1 MRRYRSKS
9 TIELCFSIEFTTE
22 FTSDPHRPLGLET
35 SQMTFKTI
43 LSHPPEDEGGTR
55 LSDHLQETA
64 ERIVDL
70 GQFEGEKHGVSEQI
84 AYATGRLHD
93 FGKVTPAFQSYL
105 RQSYSGP
112 AHLRY
117 HARISAFAGFW
128 AARKLDASDR
138 EALAVFVAIARHH
151 GRLPDLLDYLLDRII
166 EAETTDSGVHNYATQ
181 QVDAIASE
189 TSTTADTLLRSA
201 TNGAATWNGFQTAM
215 ESGQITESLTTLVAE
230 KEAFGYL
237 NRTPEELPPQLYDV
251 ILALWGALTLA
262 DKTSAAGI
270 NRADLSPASLDL
282 DALETY
288 IDDLPAGS
296 GQTETLNSARE
307 RARQEA
313 MERARTHLGSGGAD
327 VGVLT
332 LPTGLG
338 KTFTGTSVGLTL
350 QEQLKQ
356 QRDHRDPPSVVYAL
370 PFTAIIEQTRGLFE
384 DPDIFDADSRS
395 REFTVHHYL
404 SDTVTFPSAEA
415 EVSGR
420 GIDSYVPEAGLLG
433 ESWRAGLVLTTFVQ
447 LFESLAGPTN
457 SQSLKL
463 PALNDAIV
471 ILDEPQAL
479 PKRWWPLVQRLAVLL
494 TDEYNATIIAMTATQ
509 PQLFTNTSDLTT
521 TSLIEDPDSYYEL
534 AQRVTY
540 TIDGS
545 VQSYASEEETT
556 LLDHESAATRI
567 VNRIYGQES
576 TSRPRSSALAV
587 CNTIASSRAL
597 TSHVETALEARTTQ
611 TRHVG
616 TALEAA
622 LTELE
627 TDPGQDITDTE
638 DAVEAV
644 LRRLGFEHDDE
655 EGPWRPKSNDTGYVM
670 TFNSRYRPRDRQILI
685 DVADTLTQTD
695 VPFVMVSTQA
705 IEAGVDLSFAVAFR
719 DLAPLDS
726 IVQTAGRC
734 NRSFEWGPEA
744 GDVTVWLL
752 ADPDDPDSGVPDT
765 PAALV
770 YNQSANHLPLIADV
784 LTSTLPSMTDVPETH
799 LTREAVPAYF
809 EEVRDRG
816 YGSESFVTLLEHVEA
831 DSLGKKSLIRE
842 DYETV
847 DVLVAITAAEQ
858 ALTTRIGEAFTR
870 GDEGTAY
877 ELLQTA
883 SDLRVTIPKRLAE
896 DHLQGV
902 PRIDRREWGDTN
914 GSPVLEY
921 QVTGHRTA
929 YQFDAGGF
937 TAPTSDSVTDRFTI

>member
-1 MRRYRSKS
+1 MFE
-9 TIELCFSIEFTTE
+9 TIF
-22 FTSDPHRPLGLET
+22 
-35 SQMTFKTI
+35 
-43 LSHPPEDEGGTR
+43 SHPPEDGDGTR
-55 LSDHLQETA
+55 LDVHLRETA
-64 ERIVDL
+64 DRIVDL
-70 GQFEGEKHGVSEQI
+70 GRFDSQNHGVSMPL

-128 AARKLDASDR
+128 AARQLEATDR

-151 GRLPDLLDYLLDRII
+151 GRLPDLLDYLLDHVI
-166 EAETTDSGVHNYATQ
+166 EDETTDGDIHNYATQ
-181 QVDAIASE
+181 QVDAIASD
-189 TSTTADTLLRSA
+189 TSATADGLLR
-201 TNGAATWNGFQTAM
+201 AATDDTATWDGFQTAI
-215 ESGQITESLTTLVAE
+215 ESGQITKSLTALVAE
-230 KEAFGYL
+230 EEAFGYL
-237 NRTPEELPPQLYDV
+237 NRTPEELPPQLYDAT
-251 ILALWGALTLA
+251 LGLWSALTLA
-262 DKTSAAGI
+262 DKTAAAGI
-270 NRADLSPASLDL
+270 DRIDLSPTSLEL
-282 DALETY
+282 DSLETY
-288 IDDLPAGS
+288 IDGLPAGS
-296 GQTETLNSARE
+296 GRTATLNDARE

-313 MERARTHLGSGGAD
+313 MDRTRSHLGPDGAD

-338 KTFTGTSVGLTL
+338 KTFTGTSVALTL
-350 QEQLKQ
+350 QEQLEQ
-356 QRDHRDPPSVVYAL
+356 HRDHPDSPSIVYAL

-384 DPDIFDADSRS
+384 DPNIFDADPRS
-395 REFTVHHYL
+395 HEFTVHHYL
-404 SDTVTFPSAEA
+404 SDTVTFPSSEA
-415 EVSGR
+415 DVSGR
-420 GIDSYVPEAGLLG
+420 DIDTYVPEAGLLG

-479 PKRWWPLVQRLAVLL
+479 PKRWWPLVQRLGVLL
-494 TDEYNATIIAMTATQ
+494 ADEYNATIVAMTATQ
-509 PQLFTNTSDLTT
+509 PQLFTNTSELTT

-540 TIDGS
+540 TIDDS
-545 VQSYASEEETT
+545 VQSYASEENTT
-556 LLDHESAATRI
+556 LVDHETAATRI
-567 VNRIYGQES
+567 VDQIHGQDS
-576 TSRPRSSALAV
+576 TSQPRASALAV
-587 CNTIASSRAL
+587 CNTIASSREL
-597 TSHVETALEARTTQ
+597 TSHVETVLEARTTR

-616 TALEAA
+616 TALEAT

-627 TDPGQDITDTE
+627 TDPDQPFIDTE
-638 DAVEAV
+638 EVVESV
-644 LRRLGFEHDDE
+644 LQRLGFKYDDDE
-655 EGPWRPKSNDTGYVM
+655 GEVWRPNANDTGYVM

-685 DVADTLTQTD
+685 DVADNLTQTD

-705 IEAGVDLSFAVAFR
+705 VEAGVDLSFMAAFR

-752 ADPDDPDSGVPDT
+752 ADPEDPDGSVADT

-831 DSLGKKSLIRE
+831 DSLGQKSLIRE
-842 DYETV
+842 DYETI

-921 QVTGHRTA
+921 RVTDHRTA

-937 TAPTSDSVTDRFTI
+937 TAPADDSVTDRFTI

>member
-1 MRRYRSKS
+1 
-9 TIELCFSIEFTTE
+9 
-22 FTSDPHRPLGLET
+22 
-35 SQMTFKTI
+35 MTFETI
-43 LSHPPEDEGGTR
+43 FSHPPEDGGGTR
-55 LSDHLQETA
+55 LDVHLRETA
-64 ERIVDL
+64 DRIVDL
-70 GQFEGEKHGVSEQI
+70 GRFDSGNHSVSTPI

-128 AARKLDASDR
+128 AARQLEATDR
-138 EALAVFVAIARHH
+138 DALAVFVAIARHH
-151 GRLPDLLDYLLDRII
+151 GRLPDLLDYLLDHII
-166 EAETTDSGVHNYATQ
+166 EDETADGDIHNYATQ
-181 QVDAIASE
+181 QVDAIASD
-189 TSTTADTLLRSA
+189 TSATADALLRAA
-201 TNGAATWNGFQTAM
+201 TDGAATWDGFQTAI
-215 ESGQITESLTTLVAE
+215 ESDQIIESLTPLVAE

-237 NRTPEELPPQLYDV
+237 NRTPEELPPRLYDST
-251 ILALWGALTLA
+251 LGLWSALTLA

-270 NRADLSPASLDL
+270 DRADLSPTSLDQ
-282 DALETY
+282 DSLETY
-288 IDDLPAGS
+288 INGLPAGS
-296 GQTETLNSARE
+296 GQTATLNDARE

-313 MERARTHLGSGGAD
+313 IDRTRAHLGPDGAD

-338 KTFTGTSVGLTL
+338 KTFTGTSVALTL
-350 QEQLKQ
+350 QEQLEQ
-356 QRDHRDPPSVVYAL
+356 RRDHSDPPPIVYAL

-384 DPDIFDADSRS
+384 DPDIFNADPRS
-395 REFTVHHYL
+395 HEFTVHHYL
-404 SDTVTFPSAEA
+404 SDTVTFPSSEA
-415 EVSGR
+415 DVSGR
-420 GIDSYVPEAGLLG
+420 DIDTYVPEAGLLG

-463 PALNDAIV
+463 PALNDAII

-479 PKRWWPLVQRLAVLL
+479 PKRWWPLVQRLGVLL
-494 TDEYNATIIAMTATQ
+494 ADEYNATIVAMTATQ
-509 PQLFTNTSDLTT
+509 PQLFTNISELTT

-540 TIDGS
+540 TIDDS
-545 VQSYASEEETT
+545 VQSYVSEEDTT
-556 LLDHESAATRI
+556 LVAHETAATRI
-567 VNRIYGQES
+567 VDQIHGQDS
-576 TSRPRSSALAV
+576 TSQPRASALAV
-587 CNTIASSRAL
+587 CNTIASSRSL
-597 TSHVETALEARTTQ
+597 TSHVKTALEAQTTR

-616 TALEAA
+616 TALENT

-627 TDPGQDITDTE
+627 TDPDQRFIDTE
-638 DAVEAV
+638 EAVESV
-644 LRRLGFEHDDE
+644 LQRLGFEHDDE
-655 EGPWRPKSNDTGYVM
+655 DETWRPKSNDTGYVM

-685 DVADTLTQTD
+685 DVADNLTQTD

-705 IEAGVDLSFAVAFR
+705 VEAGVDLSFAAAFR

-752 ADPDDPDSGVPDT
+752 ADPEDPDGGVTDT

-784 LTSTLPSMTDVPETH
+784 LTSTLPSMTDISETY

-816 YGSESFVTLLEHVEA
+816 YGSESFVTLLERVEA
-831 DSLGKKSLIRE
+831 DTLGQKSLIRE

-847 DVLVAITAAEQ
+847 DVLVAVTATEQ
-858 ALTTRIGEAFTR
+858 ALTTRIGEAFTQ

-902 PRIDRREWGDTN
+902 PRIDRREWGDTE

-921 QVTGHRTA
+921 RVTDHRRA

-937 TAPTSDSVTDRFTI
+937 TAPADDSVTNRFTI